1 MRDKEELRQCRLIDI
16 EKFPF
21 KNQINIFGN
30 KIMIAS
36 YRDQMG
42 VIIESKEIA
51 DTQRAIFELAWL
63 GAASERTEELKN

>member
-1 MRDKEELRQCRLIDI
+1 
-16 EKFPF
+16 
-21 KNQINIFGN
+21 
-30 KIMIAS
+30 MIAS

-63 GAASERTEELKN
+63 GAEKENR